1 MPKAKRK
8 TKSSEA
14 QEAILELQNAPVAEA
29 RKEAE
34 QAADSITLARRNK
47 KSGKVEPRPR
57 GRQHPDFE
65 YGYVVNGEDASFKAG
80 EPAKKRRARRPQRKA
95 VAVTTRKRR
104 GKPGRPKGSKNKAK
118 AASMNGAGKRGPG
131 RPPKAAANGAGL
143 GQINAVV
150 ARMVEERTRIVLRGA
165 LAALK
170 QAATAVENAL

>member
-1 MPKAKRK
+1 MPKAKKK

-14 QEAILELQNAPVAEA
+14 KAAVLELQNAPVAEA

-34 QAADSITLARRNK
+34 HATDIITLARRNN
-47 KSGKVEPRPR
+47 KSGMVQPRPR

-65 YGYVVNGEDASFKAG
+65 YGYVVNGEDASFKTG
-80 EPAKKRRARRPQRKA
+80 EPAKKRRVRKPKRKA
-95 VAVTTRKRR
+95 AAVTSRKQK

-118 AASMNGAGKRGPG
+118 APSMNVAGKRGPG

-150 ARMVEERTRIVLRGA
+150 ARMVKERTREVLRGA
-165 LAALK
+165 LVALK
-170 QAATAVENAL
+170 KAAIAVENAI